1 MFACFEFMAS
11 APFIAGKQ
19 YKLCKDCRHFKPP
32 PDPLMQLKNGFCTK
46 EGKVNLV
53 DGATTYQYA
62 EITRVYTCKEKWWE
76 PQNK

>member
-1 MFACFEFMAS
+1 MYTYIHYMAS

-32 PDPLMQLKNGFCTK
+32 PDPLMTLQNGYCTK

-53 DGATTYQYA
+53 DGVTTYQYA
-62 EITRVYTCKEKWWE
+62 EITRKYTCKDKWWE
-76 PQNK
+76 QK